1 MKASISTTSHYA
13 PKKTLTNLDLEK
25 IIETTD
31 DWIKTRTG
39 IERRHIVGENEATS
53 DMATNIALDLLK
65 KSKLKPEQIELIIV
79 CTVTP
84 DHFAP
89 STAALVQNRI
99 GAKNAW
105 GYDLSAACTGF
116 LYGLETGAKFLE
128 SGKYN
133 NAMIIGLDAM
143 STIMDYEDRNVCV
156 LFGDGG
162 GGAILEKSY
171 KEFGILDS
179 LLRMD
184 GSGGKFLIVP
194 GGGSRMPASE
204 KTVKERKHFLK
215 QDGKTIYKFAVKGMA
230 DVSAE
235 ILKRNNL
242 SGDDIDLFIPHQANK
257 RIIDATSKRC
267 GISSEK
273 VIINISEYGNTTA
286 GTIPIALNESVN
298 SGRLNPGDIVLLAAF
313 GAGFTWGSMIIRW
326 GV

>member
-1 MKASISTTSHYA
+1 MKASISSTSHYV

-25 IIETTD
+25 IIDTSDE
-31 DWIKTRTG
+31 WIKTRTG
-39 IERRHIVGENEATS
+39 IEKRHIVGKNEATS

-65 KSKLKPEQIELIIV
+65 KSNLKPEEIELIIV

-89 STAALVQNRI
+89 STAALVQNNI
-99 GAKNAW
+99 GANKAW

-116 LYGLETGAKFLE
+116 LYGLETGAKFVE

-143 STIMDYEDRNVCV
+143 STIMDYKDRNVCV

-162 GGAILEKSY
+162 GGAILEKSKKDY
-171 KEFGILDS
+171 GIIDS

-184 GSGGKFLIVP
+184 GSGGKYLIVP
-194 GGGSRMPASE
+194 GGGSRMPTSV
-204 KTVKERKHFLK
+204 KTIKERNHFLK
-215 QDGKTIYKFAVKGMA
+215 QDGKTIFKFAVKGMA

-242 SGDDIDLFIPHQANK
+242 SGNDIDLFIPHQANK

-267 GISSEK
+267 GISNDK
-273 VIINISEYGNTTA
+273 VVININEYGNTTA
-286 GTIPIALNESVN
+286 GTIPIAINESVN
-298 SGRLNPGDIVLLAAF
+298 SGRLSEGNILLLAAF
-313 GAGFTWGSMIIRW
+313 GAGFTWGSMIIKW
-326 GV
+326 GK